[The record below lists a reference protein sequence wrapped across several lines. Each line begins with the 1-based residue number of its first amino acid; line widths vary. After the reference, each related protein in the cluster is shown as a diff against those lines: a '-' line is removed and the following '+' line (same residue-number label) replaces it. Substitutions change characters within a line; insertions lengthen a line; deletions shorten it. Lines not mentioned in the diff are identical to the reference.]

1 MAMRTPSSRSL
12 PSAVIGLG
20 RSLGIRTCAEGV
32 ETAEQLA
39 FLQAEGCDEVQGY
52 YLSRPLPASD
62 IARLLEQPMV
72 LRSIETP
79 HVAAD

>member
-1 MAMRTPSSRSL
+1 VR
-12 PSAVIGLG
+12 AVIGLG

-39 FLQAEGCDEVQGY
+39 FLQAEGCDEVQGF

-62 IARLLEQPMV
+62 IARLLDQPTR
-72 LRSIETP
+72 LQATEAP
-79 HVAAD
+79 PVAAT